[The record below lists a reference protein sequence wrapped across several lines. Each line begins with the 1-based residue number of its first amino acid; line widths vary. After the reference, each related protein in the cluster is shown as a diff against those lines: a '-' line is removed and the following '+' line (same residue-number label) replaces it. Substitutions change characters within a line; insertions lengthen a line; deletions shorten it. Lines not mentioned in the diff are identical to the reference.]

1 VHTLYVNGD
10 IITLDTSLPRARCL
24 LVRDSRI
31 EQVLAERPA
40 GLSSDTRVVDCN
52 GACIVPGLHDCHV
65 HLTATGLLRGERDLS
80 TCNDIPAVLSKVAEL
95 AAGQPLAYAGN
106 FNERQMTEKRSPS
119 RNELDGCARGKPAL
133 IGRIDGHSCI
143 ANSAAFALL
152 NIDLAKSGVEKDAN
166 GNPTGRLSGPLSYGA
181 QYDFVHHLPTALLR
195 RADREAAAAA
205 LNAGITTVHNVIE
218 GDASYEELQEIYI
231 DNAVL
236 PIRVISKSCTTTV
249 PKAKRLGGRVFGGDI
264 FVDGSIGSRTAALT
278 EEYQDAHTRGQLY
291 LRCDDLTDL
300 FNEAAESGLS
310 LGVHAI
316 GDDAIEQ
323 AIAAWEAVA
332 KQRGSLSGLR
342 PSIDHFEIARP
353 DHIERAA
360 RLGILLSMQPAFDYL
375 WGGQG
380 EMYEAR
386 LGTARAR
393 SLNRFGSVRRMGCI
407 ICAGSDSPVSPFSAL
422 LGIHSGV
429 NHHEASER
437 LDVDEMLRCYTAHA
451 ARLAFMEQECGTLA
465 PGKLADFALLERPL
479 DRVPIASIKD
489 IRVLMTVVDG
499 EIRYSSI

>member
-1 VHTLYVNGD
+1 VRTLYVNAD
-10 IITLDTSLPRARCL
+10 IITLEASFPRARCL
-24 LVRDSRI
+24 LVRDNRI
-31 EQVLAERPA
+31 EQVLSERPA
-40 GLSSDTRVVDCN
+40 GLSRDTQVVDCN

-106 FNERQMTEKRSPS
+106 FDERQMTEKRAPS
-119 RNELDGCARGKPAL
+119 RSELDTCSRGKPAL
-133 IGRIDGHSCI
+133 ISRIDGHSCI
-143 ANSAAFALL
+143 ANSAALALL
-152 NIDLAKSGVEKDAN
+152 SIDLAKPGVEKDAN
-166 GNPTGRLSGPLSYGA
+166 GDPTGRLSGPVSYSA
-181 QYDFVHHLPTALLR
+181 QYDFVHRLPTSSLR
-195 RADREAAAAA
+195 RADREAAAVA

-236 PIRVISKSCTTTV
+236 PIRVISKSCTTSV
-249 PKAKRLGGRVFGGDI
+249 SKAKRLGGRVFGGDI

-291 LRCDDLTDL
+291 LRREHLTEL

-323 AIAAWEAVA
+323 AIAAWELVA

-375 WGGQG
+375 WGGEG

-386 LGTARAR
+386 LGTTRAR
-393 SLNRFGSVRRMGCI
+393 SLNRFGSACRMGCT
-407 ICAGSDSPVSPFSAL
+407 ICGGSDSPVSPFSAL

-429 NHHEASER
+429 NHHETSER
-437 LDVDEMLRCYTAHA
+437 LDVDEMLRCYTAYA
-451 ARLAFMEQECGTLA
+451 ARLAFMEHECGTLVA
-465 PGKLADFALLERPL
+465 GKLADFALLERPL
-479 DRVPIASIKD
+479 DRAPAAAIKD

-499 EIRYSSI
+499 EIRYSSM